1 MKKTYI
7 NVTRKYFIA
16 AITVSV
22 LMIIS
27 AVAMVLY
34 DNKVAAIAGGGLAIG
49 VLGYV
54 IYIASTRKRDI
65 VKFLHHIA
73 GDDVGLTE
81 NIITSVPMPMA
92 VCSVDGVIRWYNK
105 QFQNIFGNK
114 KLTDESIEE
123 CITSLKWSDILKFP
137 DGKQVIEVID
147 ENIYSINWRI
157 MKDRVKPD
165 QNGNHYSVFFYIK
178 DITREC
184 NFVRKYENERVDIAT
199 INVDNFD
206 EFMQKV
212 DDDVADTA
220 ASRIRSV
227 IFNWAKSVNGVLK
240 KLDRDKYF
248 VAFEHQNM
256 KKCID
261 DNFSVIDDVLKIAE
275 DVKFPVSISIGIGTG
290 GNIGENEISAR
301 HALDLA

>member
-49 VLGYV
+49 VLAYV

-65 VKFLHHIA
+65 VRFLHHIA

-92 VCSVDGVIRWYNK
+92 VCSVDGVIRWYNE

-114 KLTDESIEE
+114 NLTDESIEE
-123 CITSLKWSDILKFP
+123 CI
-137 DGKQVIEVID
+137 
-147 ENIYSINWRI
+147 
-157 MKDRVKPD
+157 
-165 QNGNHYSVFFYIK
+165 
-178 DITREC
+178 
-184 NFVRKYENERVDIAT
+184 
-199 INVDNFD
+199 
-206 EFMQKV
+206 
-212 DDDVADTA
+212 
-220 ASRIRSV
+220 
-227 IFNWAKSVNGVLK
+227 
-240 KLDRDKYF
+240 
-248 VAFEHQNM
+248 
-256 KKCID
+256 
-261 DNFSVIDDVLKIAE
+261 
-275 DVKFPVSISIGIGTG
+275 
-290 GNIGENEISAR
+290 
-301 HALDLA
+301 